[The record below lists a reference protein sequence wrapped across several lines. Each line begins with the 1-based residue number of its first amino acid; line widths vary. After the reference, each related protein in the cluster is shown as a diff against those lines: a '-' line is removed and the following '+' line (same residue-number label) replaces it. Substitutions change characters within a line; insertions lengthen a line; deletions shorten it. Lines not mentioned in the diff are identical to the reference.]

1 MRTLLASAIL
11 LVSVSAAQ
19 AGSDALQEV
28 NAARARRGLA
38 PFQRDASLSI
48 AASQAADFRAARHI
62 AGHTS
67 NDFGFVP
74 RGSSATAAGCAA
86 WTPDWGWGSC
96 CTYEHWRYAGAAWK
110 MGSDGRRYMHLY
122 VR

>member
-1 MRTLLASAIL
+1 MRTLLASVVL
-11 LVSVSAAQ
+11 LVGVSVAQ
-19 AGSDALQEV
+19 AGTDALQEV

-38 PFQRDASLSI
+38 PFQRDALLSQ
-48 AASQAADFRAARHI
+48 AAAQAADFRAARHM

-67 NDFGFVP
+67 NDFAFVP
-74 RGSSATAAGCAA
+74 RGASASAAGCAA

-96 CTYEHWRYAGAAWK
+96 CTYEQWRYAGAAWK